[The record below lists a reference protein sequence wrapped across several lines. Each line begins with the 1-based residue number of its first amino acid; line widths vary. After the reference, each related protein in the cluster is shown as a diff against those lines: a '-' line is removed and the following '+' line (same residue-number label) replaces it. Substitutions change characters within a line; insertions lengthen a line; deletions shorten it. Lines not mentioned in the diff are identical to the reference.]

1 MVVDEV
7 STNELNR
14 FLIAAT
20 SLATAVFDDELKIVR
35 CNDLFN
41 QLLGSGSSLAGL
53 PLTQIARSERSL
65 EITRDKLL
73 TNSPLRMIM
82 TLNVGHEHSLLCHFL
97 VAADGLLLIGEQ
109 PVLSSGEI
117 MEELS
122 KVNND
127 LVNLT
132 RSLQK
137 KNAELERAK
146 EKIKTLSGLV
156 PICAHCKSIRDDGG
170 YWSMLET
177 YIQKHSDATFSH
189 GICPKCA
196 KEIYPEHYQF
206 MFPDE

>member
-1 MVVDEV
+1 MVVEEV
-7 STNELNR
+7 SATELDR
-14 FLIAAT
+14 FLLAAT

-41 QLLGSGSSLAGL
+41 QLLGSGSSLVGL
-53 PLTQIARSERSL
+53 PLSEIATSEQFQ
-65 EITRDKLL
+65 EFTKDKLL
-73 TNSPLRMIM
+73 ENSPLRLSMA
-82 TLNVGHEHSLLCHFL
+82 LNLGHQHSLLCHFQ
-97 VAADGLLLIGEQ
+97 VATNGLLLIGEQ
-109 PVLSSGEI
+109 PVLSSSEI
-117 MEELS
+117 LEELS

-132 RSLQK
+132 RRLQK
-137 KNAELERAK
+137 KNADLERAK

-196 KEIYPEHYQF
+196 KEMYPEHYEF